1 VREAKKR
8 ALGLCLFYVE
18 MVGAMVLHHCMIS
31 EMKIGKGKTLAVAI
45 AVYLSTLEGKGV
57 HVHEHFLGLSVGI
70 IIHGLTDS
78 QRREQYACDVTYATN
93 NELGFDYL

>member
-1 VREAKKR
+1 MKFFLKLSLYVVREAKKR
-8 ALGLCLFYVE
+8 ELGLCLFYVE

-57 HVHEHFLGLSVGI
+57 HVHEHFPWSFGW
-70 IIHGLTDS
+70 
-78 QRREQYACDVTYATN
+78 N
-93 NELGFDYL
+93 